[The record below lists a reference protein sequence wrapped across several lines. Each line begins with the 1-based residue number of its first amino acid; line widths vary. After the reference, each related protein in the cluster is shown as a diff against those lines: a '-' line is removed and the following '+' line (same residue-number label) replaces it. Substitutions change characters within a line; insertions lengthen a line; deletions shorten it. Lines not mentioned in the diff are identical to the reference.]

1 MRCITS
7 LETVINMSNSTRWAV
22 PDNLPQKMFIDGQ
35 WMASTSDHMIDTID
49 PATGTIIGHFPNANN
64 DDVDRAVASAKE
76 ALSGEWR
83 TTTPTMRGRILART
97 GSLIRQDAERLAR
110 IETLESGKPIREA
123 RGDIETAAGYFEYYA
138 GIADKLQGDSIP
150 LGPDFISFTLHEPV
164 GVTAH
169 IIPWNFPLVTS
180 ARGAAPA
187 LAAGCTA
194 VIKPAEQ
201 TSLTSLILADILHQ
215 AGLPAGVCN
224 VITGY
229 GADAGAALTAHPDVS
244 HVTFTGSV
252 PTGKTVMKTA
262 ADHVASVTLELGG
275 KSPLVV
281 LADADLEAA
290 VEGTLKAIYLNAG
303 QVCSAGSRLVVER
316 AVHDAMMERLTAA
329 SEALTLGHGLDDAQL
344 GPLISAE
351 QLKKVADYVNG
362 AKERSVSVATGGGI
376 AEVAGM
382 ENGFFYTPTI
392 LDEVS
397 AKEKVVQEEIFG
409 PVLCVQVVDSP
420 EQAIAVANGTNFG
433 LVAGIYTRDINRA
446 LEFARDVDS
455 GQVYINQYFAGGIAT
470 PFGGTKQSGFGRE
483 KGLAALAS
491 YYRVKC
497 ITARLT

>member
-1 MRCITS
+1 MLQATQ
-7 LETVINMSNSTRWAV
+7 WAI
-22 PDNLPQKMFIDGQ
+22 PDGLPERMFINGQ
-35 WMASTSDHMIDTID
+35 WVASTTGQMIDTID
-49 PATGTIIGHFPNANN
+49 PATGRIIGRFPCANA
-64 DDVDRAVASAKE
+64 DDVDQAVTSARV

-83 TTTPTMRGRILART
+83 TTTPAMRGRILART
-97 GSLIRQDAERLAR
+97 AALIRKDAERLAY

-138 GIADKLQGDSIP
+138 GIADKLQGDTIP

-169 IIPWNFPLVTS
+169 IIPWNFPLVTA

-229 GADAGAALTAHPDVS
+229 GPGAGAPLTAHPDVS

-275 KSPLVV
+275 KSPVVV

-316 AVHDAMMERLTAA
+316 AVHDAMMERLVPA
-329 SEALTLGHGLDDAQL
+329 SEALTLGHGLDDAPL

-351 QLKKVADYVNG
+351 QLKKVADYVDG
-362 AKERSVSVATGGGI
+362 ARARSVSVATGGHIG
-376 AEVAGM
+376 EVDGM
-382 ENGFFYTPTI
+382 EDGFFYTPTI
-392 LDEVS
+392 LDEV
-397 AKEKVVQEEIFG
+397 ATDEKVVQEEIFG

-420 EQAIAVANGTNFG
+420 EQAIAIANGTDFG

-446 LEFARDVDS
+446 LKFARDVDS
-455 GQVYINQYFAGGIAT
+455 GQIFINQFFAGGIAT